1 MKHVFFA
8 LYDGDNYTRI
18 ETLDLNYYLARTV
31 NVYAVVINLR
41 DAKGSQRIEL
51 VEGVYI
57 DLSAYVSCFELSD
70 NLMRL
75 TVTYYVEGCITGRF
89 TKEYDIDE
97 SQITRIK
104 L

>member
-8 LYDGDNYTRI
+8 LYDGREYTRI
-18 ETLDLNYYLARTV
+18 EPLDINYYLAKNV
-31 NVYAVVINLR
+31 DVYAVVINLR
-41 DAKGSQRIEL
+41 DVKGNQRIEL

-57 DLSAYVSCFELSD
+57 DLLAYVSCLEFLD

-75 TVTYYVEGCITGRF
+75 TVAYYAEGHITGRF